1 MEDFVFSHSYKVY
14 KIKDSGCQTRGNSCH
29 GKAKVPLNYT
39 SQLLQW
45 HVGLLMPRDQQVRK
59 GVSIL
64 SQVTEFDQH
73 EEVGLLLNNRD
84 RKENM

>member
-1 MEDFVFSHSYKVY
+1 MFSHSYKVY

-59 GVSIL
+59 GLSIL

>member
-1 MEDFVFSHSYKVY
+1 MFSHSYKVY

>member
-1 MEDFVFSHSYKVY
+1 MFSHSYKVY

-39 SQLLQW
+39 SQLLQC